1 MCMLAQEAYVKSSF
15 KDSMK
20 HYRVGGVGGSS
31 CARLRNR
38 LMTVVTGLLDSS
50 RGRKLVTVVN

>member
-20 HYRVGGVGGSS
+20 HYRVGGGRWFILCPVKKPPDDSCDGS
-31 CARLRNR
+31 ARF
-38 LMTVVTGLLDSS
+38 V
-50 RGRKLVTVVN
+50 